1 MRAKSPLAVLVVLA
15 LSLGMA
21 AADARAVVPE
31 LGVPESARAAGALDG
46 ELPSVEAKLLVHPE
60 DEGQERVRVAV
71 LLDVA
76 PGWHVGARDPG
87 ELGLPTEIQ
96 WDAPGAT
103 VTELPWPQPVRFEE
117 LGGELWGW
125 GYGGRVLL
133 PAELLYREGGAPV
146 AAERSLRVQ
155 VELLACAHECIPAE
169 LVLERRLATAPAE
182 TSHRAEITAL
192 FAAALPDDA
201 SGAAQT
207 TVWKA
212 LLLGLIGGLILN
224 LMPCVLPVLAIK
236 AFSLAEVARHGPRE
250 ALPHA
255 TAYAAGVLGSMTI
268 LALLVVGLRSA
279 GTAVGWGFQFQEPR
293 YVAAIS
299 AVLVLFAANFF
310 GAFEFGGAPQRL
322 AALGAQ
328 AVGARRSFFDGLLTV
343 ALATP
348 CSAPFLGTAAGFAF
362 ASPAPATIAVFLA
375 IGVGLAAPLT
385 LVALVPGSA
394 SRLPKAGPWMG
405 ELRAALGFV
414 LLGAVIWLNWVAA
427 RSLDAGAMATL
438 WTFLLV
444 VGFLCWLYGRLQLRG
459 HGPRPLLATAVAVG
473 VLVLGLGALRVQVDS
488 ATAADGGP
496 GVWSREAV
504 AEELRGGRAAFVV
517 FTADWCITCKVNE
530 RLVLA
535 NERVK
540 EELARLDVAV
550 FEADWT
556 RRDEH
561 IRAELARHGRSGVP
575 LYLVFSPDDP
585 ERPMLLPEVLS
596 VGRVV
601 DALRE
606 AAPSATVRNDSSVPD
621 HVTAV
626 TQPDSGSSIEDGA

>member
-1 MRAKSPLAVLVVLA
+1 MRTKSPLGIGLLLA
-15 LSLGMA
+15 LVMGLLPVH
-21 AADARAVVPE
+21 ARALVPE
-31 LGVPESARAAGALDG
+31 LGVPESARVAGALDG
-46 ELPSVEAKLLVHPE
+46 DQPSVEAKLLVHPE
-60 DEGQERVRVAV
+60 DAGLDRVRVAV

-76 PGWHVGARDPG
+76 PGWHVGAREPG
-87 ELGLPTEIQ
+87 DLGLPTEIS
-96 WDAPGAT
+96 WSAPGAT
-103 VTELPWPQPVRFEE
+103 VTDLPWPQPVRFEE

-133 PAELLYREGGAPV
+133 PAVLHYKKGDAGL
-146 AAERSLRVQ
+146 AAERTLRAE
-155 VELLACAHECIPAE
+155 VELLACAAECIPAE
-169 LVLERRLATAPAE
+169 LVLERPLATTPAE
-182 TSHRAEITAL
+182 GSHRAEITAL
-192 FAAALPDDA
+192 FAAALPA
-201 SGAAQT
+201 EATARPTS
-207 TVWKA
+207 VWKA
-212 LLLGLIGGLILN
+212 LVLGLIGGLILN

-236 AFSLAEVARHGPRE
+236 AFSLAEVARHGPRQ

-255 TAYAAGVLGSMTI
+255 VAYATGVLGSMLL

-293 YVAAIS
+293 YIAAIS
-299 AVLVLFAANFF
+299 AVLVLFAVNFF
-310 GAFEFGGAPQRL
+310 GAFEFGGAPMRL
-322 AALGAQ
+322 ASLGAS

-362 ASPAPATIAVFLA
+362 ASPAPATIAVFLS

-394 SRLPKAGPWMG
+394 SRLPKAGPWMA

-414 LLGAVIWLNWVAA
+414 LLGAVVWLNWVAA
-427 RSLDAGAMATL
+427 RSLDAAAMATL
-438 WTFLLV
+438 WVFLLA
-444 VGFLCWLYGRLQLRG
+444 VGFLSWLYGRLQNRG
-459 HGPRPLLATAVAVG
+459 RTPRPLLASAVAG
-473 VLVLGLGALRVQVDS
+473 TVLALGLGALRVQVETPG
-488 ATAADGGP
+488 APAGP

-504 AEELRGGRAAFVV
+504 AEELRAGRAAFVV

-540 EELARLDVAV
+540 SELDRLDVAV

-556 RRDEH
+556 LRDEH

-575 LYLVFSPDDP
+575 LYLVFSPDEP

-606 AAPSATVRNDSSVPD
+606 AAASSTASALEEASATDE
-621 HVTAV
+621 VTAV
-626 TQPDSGSSIEDGA
+626 TRPEAEPSIQDGA